1 MALAI
6 FEAYYSRP
14 IAPTRRVA
22 LGRMTLPTD
31 PAPGFGGV
39 LLGGIMARF
48 ARELDEEADEELDA
62 LVDDLEAGRHI
73 GQPRLRHRLQIDRV
87 GLARCRHRLD
97 ADGEQFRFS
106 FEAAMGTPTQHVLC
120 AAYAAAAIESDD
132 RASTFAA
139 LRKGMDWIGPIDD
152 ALVRYLSDRR
162 SMGASAGSDPR
173 GWALRCLGIAGSFEG
188 DELHTQVSRA
198 FRELLIEAH
207 PDHGGS
213 VELAADRIAELRE
226 ARRIL
231 SS

>member
-1 MALAI
+1 
-6 FEAYYSRP
+6 
-14 IAPTRRVA
+14 
-22 LGRMTLPTD
+22 
-31 PAPGFGGV
+31 
-39 LLGGIMARF
+39 MARF
-48 ARELDEEADEELDA
+48 ARELDDDLDEELDA

-106 FEAAMGTPTQHVLC
+106 FEASAGTPTQHVLC
-120 AAYAAAAIESDD
+120 AAYAAAAVVTEE
-132 RASTFAA
+132 RASLFAA
-139 LRKGMDWIGPIDD
+139 LRKGLDWIGPIDD

-162 SMGASAGSDPR
+162 SLGASAGSDPK
-173 GWALRCLGIAGSFEG
+173 GWALNRLGIAGSLVG
-188 DELHTQVSRA
+188 DALHVEVART
-198 FRELLIEAH
+198 FRELLIAAH

-231 SS
+231 LDR

>member
-1 MALAI
+1 MTLAI

-22 LGRMTLPTD
+22 LGKMMLPTD

-48 ARELDEEADEELDA
+48 VRELDEDLDEELDS
-62 LVDDLEAGRHI
+62 LVDDLEMGRHI
-73 GQPRLRHRLQIDRV
+73 GQPRLRHRFQVDRV

-97 ADGEQFRFS
+97 ADGEQFRFV
-106 FEAAMGTPTQHVLC
+106 FESTAGTPTQHVLC
-120 AAYAAAAIESDD
+120 AAYAAAEVVTEE
-132 RASTFAA
+132 RASLFAA
-139 LRKGMDWIGPIDD
+139 IRKGLDWVGPIDD
-152 ALVRYLSDRR
+152 GLVRYLSDRR
-162 SMGASAGSDPR
+162 SLGASAGSDPK
-173 GWALRCLGIAGSFEG
+173 GWALQRLGIVGSLTGEA
-188 DELHTQVSRA
+188 LHTEVSRA

-213 VELAADRIAELRE
+213 VEHAADRIAELRE

>member
-1 MALAI
+1 MTLAI

-22 LGRMTLPTD
+22 LGKMMLPTD

-48 ARELDEEADEELDA
+48 VRELDEDLDEDLDR

-73 GQPRLRHRLQIDRV
+73 GQPRLRHRLQVDRI

-106 FEAAMGTPTQHVLC
+106 FDSAVGTPTQHVLC
-120 AAYAAAAIESDD
+120 AAYAAADVVTEERPAL
-132 RASTFAA
+132 FAA
-139 LRKGMDWIGPIDD
+139 IRKGLDWIGPIDD

-162 SMGASAGSDPR
+162 SLGASAGSDPK
-173 GWALRCLGIAGSFEG
+173 GWALERLGVAGALDG
-188 DELHTQVSRA
+188 DALHSAVSRA

-231 SS
+231 LS

>member
-22 LGRMTLPTD
+22 LGSMGLPVE

-48 ARELDEEADEELDA
+48 VRELDEDTDEELD
-62 LVDDLEAGRHI
+62 LLLDDLERGRHI
-73 GQPRLRHRLQIDRV
+73 GQPRLRHRLQVDRI
-87 GLARCRHRLD
+87 GLARCRHRLI
-97 ADGEQFRFS
+97 ADGEMFRFV
-106 FEAAMGTPTQHVLC
+106 FEASTGTPTQHVLC
-120 AAYAAAAIESDD
+120 AAYAASQADTED
-132 RASTFAA
+132 RAALFTA
-139 LRKGMDWIGPIDD
+139 LRKGLDWVGPIDD

-162 SMGASAGSDPR
+162 TLGASAGSDPK
-173 GWALRCLGIAGSFEG
+173 GWALERLGLRTTVGVEVAHADIA
-188 DELHTQVSRA
+188 RA
-198 FRELLIEAH
+198 FREQLIAAH

-213 VELAADRIAELRE
+213 VEFAADRIAELRE

-231 SS
+231 MA

>member
-1 MALAI
+1 MTLAI

-22 LGRMTLPTD
+22 LGKMMLPAD

-48 ARELDEEADEELDA
+48 VRELDADLDEELDG
-62 LVDDLEAGRHI
+62 LVDDLEVGRHI
-73 GQPRLRHRLQIDRV
+73 GQPRLRHRLQVDRV
-87 GLARCRHRLD
+87 GLARCRHRLE
-97 ADGEQFRFS
+97 AEGEQFRFA
-106 FEAAMGTPTQHVLC
+106 FEANVGTPTQHVLC
-120 AAYAAAAIESDD
+120 AAYAASQVVTEE
-132 RASTFAA
+132 RASLFTAI
-139 LRKGMDWIGPIDD
+139 RKGLDWVGPIDD

-162 SMGASAGSDPR
+162 SLGASAGSDPK
-173 GWALRCLGIAGSFEG
+173 GWALERLGIGGSLSGEA
-188 DELHTQVSRA
+188 LHAEVSRT
-198 FRELLIEAH
+198 FRELLIQAH

-231 SS
+231 IS